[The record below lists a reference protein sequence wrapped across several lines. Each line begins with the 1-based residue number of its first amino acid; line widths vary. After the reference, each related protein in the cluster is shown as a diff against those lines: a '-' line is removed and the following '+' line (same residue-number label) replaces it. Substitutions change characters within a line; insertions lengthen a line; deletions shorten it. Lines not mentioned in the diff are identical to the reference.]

1 MKKATKQPQES
12 EITNDDLTSLDTDV
26 VEEKT
31 SLAPEHQSKLKRFWA
46 TKKGKFITI
55 FGAIIVIIAVL
66 LAIPTIRYGAL
77 GYVLKKNVQIVVID
91 SATNKPVSQAEVT
104 IAGKTVKTSPSGEAD
119 IAAVPVGQYTIKVV
133 KKYYK
138 DDSIAFTVPILSN
151 PQKANVSFVA
161 TGRQVQ
167 FKVAN
172 TLNSSAMLEKAV
184 LTVGDTSAATDANGI
199 ATIVLPTGKPTLAG
213 TLALGGYNTANVTV
227 NVTEQSGQNNFSL
240 TPTGNVYFVSNQSG
254 VLDIMKSNLDG
265 TGQAVLVKGTNNLQ
279 NQMSFTLS
287 KDQRYAA
294 FYQDRTGSGTPQLY
308 VIDTQSGS
316 IKQVDPVTQA
326 NIYITGWAGHQLI
339 YTLYSNTIQE
349 WNQGRSK
356 IMSYNADS
364 GKLVTVDQTQP
375 LGSGNEYNYTAEYLS
390 TPNIVGSK
398 LLYVQTWATAGF
410 LTPPGQAAI
419 RVVNTDGTNAQ
430 ILKTFDA
437 AQRSSTEQRP
447 FAPNLVVVRISLNGG
462 SSAYY
467 QYDGS
472 SLKASTVNDAQYYSQ
487 MPTYYTSLDG
497 THTAWSEVRN
507 GKNTILVGDANANN
521 SKVIADQ
528 VDNVMYAWYGNDY
541 LLLTKNNELDIVP
554 ATPPASGAAQI
565 TKIANFATNARYY

>member
-1 MKKATKQPQES
+1 MKKASKQPQES

-26 VEEKT
+26 VDEKM
-31 SLAPEHQSKLKRFWA
+31 SLTPEHQSKLKRFWA

-55 FGAIIVIIAVL
+55 IGAIIVIIAVL
-66 LAIPTIRYGAL
+66 LAIPTTRYGAL

-172 TLNSSAMLEKAV
+172 TLNSNALLEKAV
-184 LTVGDTSAATDANGI
+184 LTVGDTSAATDANGV

-213 TLALGGYNTANVTV
+213 TLALGGYNTAAVTV
-227 NVTEQSGQNNFSL
+227 NVTEQSGQNNFTL

-254 VLDIMKSNLDG
+254 ALDIMKSNLDG

-294 FYQDRTGSGTPQLY
+294 FYQDRAGSGTPQLY
-308 VIDTQSGS
+308 VIDTQSGA
-316 IKQVDPVTQA
+316 IKQIDQSTDA
-326 NIYITGWAGHQLI
+326 SIFAIGWSGHQFV
-339 YTLYSNTIQE
+339 YSLFSNIIQT
-349 WNQGRSK
+349 WNPGQSK

-364 GKLVTVDQTQP
+364 GKLVTIDQTQP
-375 LGSGNEYNYTAEYLS
+375 LNVGNQYDYTAEFFG
-390 TPNIVGSK
+390 TPVILNGK
-398 LLYVQTWATAGF
+398 LVYERTWGTNGYSA
-410 LTPPGQAAI
+410 PQGQATI
-419 RVVNTDGTNAQ
+419 RVVNVDGTGAQ
-430 ILKTFDA
+430 TLKTFDA
-437 AQRSSTEQRP
+437 TQRSSADQRP
-447 FAPNLVVVRISLNGG
+447 FAPNLVVIKVSLNGG

-472 SLKASTVNDAQYYSQ
+472 SLKASAVNDAQYYSQ
-487 MPTYYTSLDG
+487 IPTYYASLDG

-521 SKVIADQ
+521 PQVIADQ
-528 VDNVMYAWYGNDY
+528 VDNVMYSWYGNDY

-554 ATPPASGAAQI
+554 ATPPASGAVQI